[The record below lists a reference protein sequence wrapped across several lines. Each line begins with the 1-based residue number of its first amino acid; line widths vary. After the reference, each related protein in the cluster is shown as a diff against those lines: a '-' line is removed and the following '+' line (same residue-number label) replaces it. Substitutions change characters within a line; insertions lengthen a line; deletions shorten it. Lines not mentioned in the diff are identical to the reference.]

1 MGSRGKDRKNGP
13 MYVDRKLIRSRAFLE
28 LTGCAAQV
36 YLLFRARA
44 QVVKTKGGP
53 AKRSPWRIVNNGE
66 IIFTYAEAEEDFG
79 IRAKR
84 FTRAIDQLV
93 ARGFLDIAHRGGG
106 LEGDASCY
114 ALSERWRMYGTVEFV
129 PGERPKGRRW
139 VSRQNKANGR
149 KGTRWHGRK
158 GTR

>member
-1 MGSRGKDRKNGP
+1 MGRRGKSRKNGP

-44 QVVKTKGGP
+44 QVVKAKSVP
-53 AKRSPWRIVNNGE
+53 AKRSPWQIVNNGE

-79 IRAKR
+79 ITAKR

-93 ARGFLDIAHRGGG
+93 AHGFLDIAHHGGG
-106 LEGDASCY
+106 LKRDASCY
-114 ALSERWRMYGTVEFV
+114 ALSERWRGYGTAEFV
-129 PGERPKGRRW
+129 PRERPKGRRW
-139 VSRQNKANGR
+139 VSRQKQSQRTKRDAV
-149 KGTRWHGRK
+149 TR
-158 GTR
+158 T